1 LSVKINI
8 PKDLEAGRLRSFGGL
23 LLREKALTQS
33 SRRKARSFATAVCCF
48 FFFGADSIVVN
59 EAVMIGQVFA
69 AD

>member
-1 LSVKINI
+1 M
-8 PKDLEAGRLRSFGGL
+8 SFL
-23 LLREKALTQS
+23 LCSAVDESLDAKFAK
-33 SRRKARSFATAVCCF
+33 KARSFATAVCCF